1 MIVSKTVPMKC
12 TETVKENLLLL
23 GYPYHKGKY
32 IEVKVEDLP
41 PSSNIYIDVKCK
53 YCNKDSSRMYHKVR
67 RAMNEHPIYDY
78 SCKECGHLRQKEL
91 AQYRLSNGELQEGD
105 NIYWSFE
112 ENRLNALKEYIEE
125 HGHVGLF
132 LETHAGHAFKNR
144 RLDLAEAIIKLGY
157 DYDEVM
163 GRAPNNYF
171 DDFSNVEKRVNW
183 FRDIF
188 GYFPTKEEFLT
199 VLKIGSTS
207 LKRLGGVYG
216 IKRKMNVEK
225 ENYKDASG
233 FYNSSR
239 YECFVANFLLANGI
253 SYKREQ
259 KPFSKPNHRKRSD
272 FTFHLSNGEI
282 VQCEIWGFPIDG
294 KSDLALTYNQKR
306 KEKEALY
313 RSHNYRLISVEE
325 SFFRNNDTDS
335 VQDILID
342 LFSPIFE
349 IELKKIPGSSFLENA
364 SRK

>member
-1 MIVSKTVPMKC
+1 MILSKTIPVVSSRATK
-12 TETVKENLLLL
+12 TWLLQL
-23 GYPYHKGKY
+23 GFPYKRGEVVH
-32 IEVKVEDLP
+32 VKVEDLP
-41 PSSNIYIDVKCK
+41 EFCNRTVQVKCC
-53 YCNKDSSRMYHKVR
+53 YCGDVSDRVYHKVM
-67 RAMNEHPIYDY
+67 RAMKEEPVFDY
-78 SCKECGHLRQKEL
+78 SCKECGHIRRKEL
-91 AQYRLSNGELQEGD
+91 AKHRLSNGELQEGD